1 MKKFTGVI
9 LTTVFIVAVLLS
21 QFDTYLGS
29 WAFYALGFLMVV
41 FGFMFKGEA
50 NATIGFYFGLFIMSV
65 TFLGANISGK
75 IYSDTVEIL
84 QESNQKNE

>member
-1 MKKFTGVI
+1 MKKFAGVI
-9 LTTVFIVAVLLS
+9 LTTVFIMAILLS
-21 QFDTYLGS
+21 QFDSYIGS

-41 FGFMFKGEA
+41 FGYIYKGEA
-50 NATIGFYFGLFIMSV
+50 NATSCFWFGLFIMSV

-75 IYSDTVEIL
+75 IYSDTVEVL

>member
-9 LTTVFIVAVLLS
+9 LTTVFIMAVLLS
-21 QFDTYLGS
+21 QFDSYIGS

-41 FGFMFKGEA
+41 FGYIYKGEA
-50 NATIGFYFGLFIMSV
+50 NATSCFWFGLFIMSV

-75 IYSDTVEIL
+75 IYSDTVEVL

>member
-1 MKKFTGVI
+1 MKKFIGIAFWI
-9 LTTVFIVAVLLS
+9 LFIFAFLLS
-21 QFDTYLGS
+21 QFDAYIGS
-29 WAFYALGFLMVV
+29 WAFYALGFLMVF
-41 FGFMFKGEA
+41 FGFMFKGEP